1 MRWILLPA
9 VLISLGAYSQCKSQ
23 HVDDL
28 SGGQGASDLNGEVLA
43 RKLVD
48 HHQHLQLTTVLGSV
62 REEVIRP
69 DVVRPLRPAADA
81 AVLAAAPGQSPSLVL
96 FTGDLHAFF
105 PPQAFDSLMID
116 RPIPAAELA
125 INARTAEPRTPTG
138 NPPHLRQE
146 LLVISGA
153 TLHVSLRPPR
163 LLEHPADATLR
174 NSHRPQAAT
183 HLADRASP
191 PLGAHQFPWA
201 ASFRIS
207 MSKAWFATSFLS
219 RAFSC

>member
-1 MRWILLPA
+1 MGKLQARAARRRRIGRVSVYPHRRRWWVYYREHGRPVRKA
-9 VLISLGAYSQCKSQ
+9 V
-23 HVDDL
+23 
-28 SGGQGASDLNGEVLA
+28 
-43 RKLVD
+43 
-48 HHQHLQLTTVLGSV
+48 
-62 REEVIRP
+62 
-69 DVVRPLRPAADA
+69 AADA
-81 AVLAAAPGQSPSLVL
+81 KAAEQVAAQINLELTASAPTLFSFRPVSVAGLQKAFIDYHEHVVRSSL
-96 FTGDLHAFF
+96 
-105 PPQAFDSLMID
+105 
-116 RPIPAAELA
+116 AELA

-138 NPPHLRQE
+138 NPPHLGQQ